1 MLSSWPATLN
11 ADHVHLA
18 KALTCTHSY
27 HNFVHNNNLQYY
39 QNLDTFTSFRIILT
53 FLDRSSIPISRQIS
67 MSFGRQSAVLLGIG
81 IIFFTA
87 RYLYNTF
94 SRRRPV
100 HAAGG
105 VDRIQDGKQE
115 TRENQ
120 EDFEPY
126 KPSVEDV
133 FSVKTMLSGSFELPL
148 ELVDTIIDH
157 AEYWPHTSVI
167 RTGED
172 FTIRA
177 GAGHENQFLVSK
189 TLTVVSGRLNVV
201 EGLKRTYQIVRF
213 WKKLT
218 FNWLERPQYR
228 FIGYN

>member
-1 MLSSWPATLN
+1 MLSSWAATLN
-11 ADHVHLA
+11 IDHGTFDQGIHLYSLIPQFCPQQQPQVLPELRYA
-18 KALTCTHSY
+18 
-27 HNFVHNNNLQYY
+27 
-39 QNLDTFTSFRIILT
+39 FTLFGITLT

-67 MSFGRQSAVLLGIG
+67 MSFVRQSAVLLGIG
-81 IIFFTA
+81 VMSFAA

-115 TRENQ
+115 PRENQ

-126 KPSVEDV
+126 EPSVEDV

-177 GAGHENQFLVSK
+177 GAGHENQFLVRTQIPTFCYGFSLWPIKCHLWSK
-189 TLTVVSGRLNVV
+189 TNKSNCL
-201 EGLKRTYQIVRF
+201 I
-213 WKKLT
+213 
-218 FNWLERPQYR
+218 
-228 FIGYN
+228 